1 RRKMPFN
8 THATTLTNVANGSV
22 VRFGGEDYEVV
33 DVPGDGNCLFH
44 SLLVPG
50 VLPTP
55 RHVDL
60 RRRVVEMTMSPLW
73 IPVVRDVLTMFYRPN
88 FDVDTYRARLG
99 RVGSWVGDCE
109 MCLVAILFGVNIT
122 SFACVK
128 DPNNVNKAVSVF
140 STATTLS
147 SMNRPW
153 ASHASTE
160 LFVHFHQYGRPCT
173 NQQWV
178 SLNHFCA
185 LVPKFVQSNKT
196 AKSEDRLD
204 ALNPPTATPSA
215 TTTKSKNRLEAW
227 NPVDV
232 MLTGIAG
239 AMSSTASTAPAIR
252 SAETTKAS
260 TKPAP
265 KRAFTQLTL
274 SSLPM
279 WNKKPTSVKR
289 TKTTQ
294 QKDVK
299 KVPADVQVKTDIM
312 MRYIGSLQAPEN
324 FVSKI
329 LRGREDA
336 MRAEASRIKH
346 LEHLD
351 ALEVGTVVSGVLEE
365 LVATIEATEVRLPG
379 VKLQAN
385 SSELTWS
392 RRAIVIGYYLH
403 PHLGDGCMPS
413 TLKLFGNFAKEGM
426 VLIHTIVYNRV
437 AHKLS
442 RYNPRLVQT
451 CPTHEVVQHCERA
464 HAKAHSVVDTRCNTM

>member
-55 RHVDL
+55 SQVDL

-73 IPVVRDVLTMFYRPN
+73 IPVVRDVLTMFYGPN

-109 MCLVAILFGVNIT
+109 ICLVAILFGVNIT

-128 DPNNVNKAVSVF
+128 DPNNVNKAVSIF

-173 NQQWV
+173 NQLWV

-239 AMSSTASTAPAIR
+239 AMSSTASTAHAIR

-294 QKDVK
+294 QKGVK
-299 KVPADVQVKTDIM
+299 KVPADVQVKTDIL

-324 FVSKI
+324 FVSTM

-413 TLKLFGNFAKEGM
+413 TLKLFGNFAKEGWFKPAQRM
-426 VLIHTIVYNRV
+426 KWFNIV
-437 AHKLS
+437 KELT
-442 RYNPRLVQT
+442 PRLILSSIPFAIQ
-451 CPTHEVVQHCERA
+451 
-464 HAKAHSVVDTRCNTM
+464 CNFDNFL